1 MQIFSD
7 KVKNI
12 LINTISQVKMNPKQ
26 ICDTCKW
33 KKYYNNIEKNLFK

>member
-26 ICDTCKW
+26 ICDICK
-33 KKYYNNIEKNLFK
+33 